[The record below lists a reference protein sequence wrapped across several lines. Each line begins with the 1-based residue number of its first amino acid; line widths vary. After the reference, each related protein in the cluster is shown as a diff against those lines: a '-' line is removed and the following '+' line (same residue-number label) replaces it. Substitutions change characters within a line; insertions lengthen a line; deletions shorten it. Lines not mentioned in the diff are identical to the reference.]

1 MKKEIT
7 LNCYG
12 IVITLNGGKDGK
24 YDGGTI
30 VSDLH
35 DEDILEKTLTYV
47 DGEECILSY
56 IDNLT
61 AMLGIDA
68 IESLIL
74 AHAVAGVDVT
84 TPAYIEGI
92 ETAIDKIINQF

>member
-1 MKKEIT
+1 MNKEIK
-7 LNCYG
+7 LDCHG
-12 IVITLNGGKDGK
+12 IVLNLLVNLNVGKDGK
-24 YDGGTI
+24 YDSGTI
-30 VSDLH
+30 ISDLH
-35 DEDILEKTLTYV
+35 DLDIYD
-47 DGEECILSY
+47 DGEEY
-56 IDNLT
+56 LT
-61 AMLGIDA
+61 DMLGIDA